1 MPISSNADG
10 TVKVGKVSGY
20 FSDTIH
26 GYSNCVVSSFM
37 SSNDN
42 YNYVIYLCNSVKIV
56 PSGTGFDVTFPAG
69 RHPLNNEPW
78 TDKNQNHH
86 IGISG
91 LNAYYSVK
99 NQFDEYYSYGT
110 FAVLSV

>member
-37 SSNDN
+37 SGDK
-42 YNYVIYLCNSVKIV
+42 YNYAIYLCNSVKIV
-56 PSGTGFDVTFPAG
+56 SSETEFEVAFPAG
-69 RHPLNNEPW
+69 RYILNNVLP
-78 TDKNQNHH
+78 TDKNQDRH